1 MTEKCVITN
10 DHPLILAHLTPIYLL
25 FENYLIFFVFCQKTS
40 RILGL
45 VSFLLTVPS
54 KRDRNVREKIGFT
67 MDIASLIGFLGAIGM
82 ILGAMISGGG
92 LAPFIDVPSILIV
105 FGGTFFAVMY
115 TAPLPVFLGSFG
127 VMAKAFL
134 PPVKKMDELVE
145 RMSDLASIARK
156 DGMMALEGQ
165 DVPDKFFQKGL
176 QMLVDGADEAKL
188 VSQLNQE
195 IKAMK
200 LRHEANQ
207 GVIKGW
213 IDIGPAMG
221 MIGTLI
227 GLVLMLGNM
236 ADPKAIGP
244 AMAVALLT
252 TMYGAII
259 ANIIFMPML
268 VKLEGYTV
276 YEVSYRELVVIGL
289 RNIARGESPRNIQ
302 DQMVANLPP
311 KMQAKLEAA

>member
-1 MTEKCVITN
+1 
-10 DHPLILAHLTPIYLL
+10 
-25 FENYLIFFVFCQKTS
+25 
-40 RILGL
+40 
-45 VSFLLTVPS
+45 
-54 KRDRNVREKIGFT
+54 
-67 MDIASLIGFLGAIGM
+67 MDIASLIGFLGAVGM
-82 ILGAMISGGG
+82 IIGAMISGGG
-92 LAPFIDVPSILIV
+92 VAPFIDVPSLLIV

-115 TAPLPVFLGSFG
+115 TCPLPVFLGSFAA
-127 VMAKAFL
+127 MSKAFL

-145 RMSDLASIARK
+145 RMAELAAIARK

-165 DVPDKFFQKGL
+165 EVPDKFFQKGL
-176 QMLVDGADEAKL
+176 QMLVDGADENKL
-188 VSQLNQE
+188 VTQLNQE
-195 IKAMK
+195 IKAMRA
-200 LRHEANQ
+200 RHESNQ
-207 GVIKGW
+207 LVVKGW

-268 VKLEGYTV
+268 VKLEGYTA
-276 YEVSYRELVVIGL
+276 YETIYRGLVVIGL

>member
-1 MTEKCVITN
+1 
-10 DHPLILAHLTPIYLL
+10 
-25 FENYLIFFVFCQKTS
+25 
-40 RILGL
+40 
-45 VSFLLTVPS
+45 
-54 KRDRNVREKIGFT
+54 
-67 MDIASLIGFLGAIGM
+67 M

-92 LAPFIDVPSILIV
+92 VGPFIDVPSLLIV
-105 FGGTFFAVMY
+105 IGGTFFSVMY
-115 TAPLPVFLGSFG
+115 TCPLPVFLGSFG
-127 VMAKAFL
+127 AMAKAFL
-134 PPVKKMDELVE
+134 PPVKKMDQLVE
-145 RMSDLASIARK
+145 RMAELAAIARK

-188 VSQLNQE
+188 VTQLNGE
-195 IKAMK
+195 IKAMRA
-200 LRHEANQ
+200 RHEANQ
-207 GVIKGW
+207 NVVKGW

-268 VKLEGYTV
+268 VKLEGYTA
-276 YEVSYRELVVIGL
+276 YEVIYRGLVVLGL

-302 DQMVANLPP
+302 DQMVSALPP

>member
-1 MTEKCVITN
+1 
-10 DHPLILAHLTPIYLL
+10 
-25 FENYLIFFVFCQKTS
+25 
-40 RILGL
+40 
-45 VSFLLTVPS
+45 
-54 KRDRNVREKIGFT
+54 
-67 MDIASLIGFLGAIGM
+67 M

-92 LAPFIDVPSILIV
+92 VGPFIDVPSLLIV
-105 FGGTFFAVMY
+105 IGGTFFSVMY
-115 TAPLPVFLGSFG
+115 TCPLPVFLGSFG
-127 VMAKAFL
+127 AMAKAFL
-134 PPVKKMDELVE
+134 PPVKKMDQLVE
-145 RMSDLASIARK
+145 RMAELAAIARK

-176 QMLVDGADEAKL
+176 QMLVDGADEGKL
-188 VSQLNQE
+188 VTQLNAE

-200 LRHEANQ
+200 ARHEANQ
-207 GVIKGW
+207 NVVKGW

-268 VKLEGYTV
+268 VKLEGYTA
-276 YEVSYRELVVIGL
+276 YEVIYRGLVVVGL

-302 DQMVANLPP
+302 DQMVSALPP

>member
-1 MTEKCVITN
+1 
-10 DHPLILAHLTPIYLL
+10 
-25 FENYLIFFVFCQKTS
+25 
-40 RILGL
+40 
-45 VSFLLTVPS
+45 
-54 KRDRNVREKIGFT
+54 
-67 MDIASLIGFLGAIGM
+67 
-82 ILGAMISGGG
+82 
-92 LAPFIDVPSILIV
+92 
-105 FGGTFFAVMY
+105 
-115 TAPLPVFLGSFG
+115 
-127 VMAKAFL
+127 
-134 PPVKKMDELVE
+134 
-145 RMSDLASIARK
+145 
-156 DGMMALEGQ
+156 
-165 DVPDKFFQKGL
+165 
-176 QMLVDGADEAKL
+176 MLVDGADEAKL
-188 VSQLNQE
+188 VAQLNQE

-207 GVIKGW
+207 GVVKGW

-311 KMQAKLEAA
+311 KIQAKLEAA